1 MADPTSKRLLG
12 YESITLFS
20 IATGTDLGRPTAL
33 PYATVASRAAFNQLF
48 VKTEDP
54 ENEGEFLDPVI
65 TDYALAINAYDGTL
79 NLQGDQIEVTVKGD
93 HPFRSYGA
101 GFKDATI
108 NISLRNDPSGADVKF
123 FRTRL
128 MDSKEFGLWFID
140 NWRAPTDGSIWL
152 PCIITTGNTAGDF
165 QSSQDLTFE
174 LKPAITTDLQP
185 FYTGTWGE
193 SD

>member
-1 MADPTSKRLLG
+1 MADPVFTAKRLLG

-20 IATGTDLGRPTAL
+20 TATGTGLTKPTAL
-33 PYATVASRAAFNQLF
+33 PYTAS
-48 VKTEDP
+48 DP
-54 ENEGEFLDPVI
+54 PARSDLNSI
-65 TDYALAINAYDGTL
+65 TGYTLAINAYDGTL

-174 LKPAITTDLQP
+174 LKPAITTVLQP
-185 FYTGTWGE
+185 FYKGSWGD
-193 SD
+193 SDTE